1 MGPRPVGS
9 EASRALAERLRELL
23 PEGRF
28 QTVPGGL
35 RNVIGT
41 VPGRER
47 GYVVLGAHYDTKDL
61 PGFVGANDGA
71 AGTALVTEIARQ
83 LKRPRHTIQFILF
96 DGEESPRG
104 TPDSEFESE
113 GLRGSRV
120 AARAFRNA
128 RAMVL
133 LDFVGDRRC
142 GSPGRATPGPASA
155 PPAPLRRARG
165 HTADLPAG
173 DAGRGARRPPPL
185 PARGRA
191 RHRPDRLRLSLLPPP
206 LRQPVGGLPRSVDA
220 VGETIYELMR
230 TL

>member
-1 MGPRPVGS
+1 M
-9 EASRALAERLRELL
+9 
-23 PEGRF
+23 
-28 QTVPGGL
+28 PGGL

-142 GSPGRATPGPASA
+142 GSPEGYSWPGLWRR
-155 PPAPLRRARG
+155 LRRSAERVG
-165 HTADLPAG
+165 TQRIFPRETQGGVLDDHLPFLRVGVPAIDLIDFGFPCYH
-173 DAGRGARRPPPL
+173 RRC
-185 PARGRA
+185 
-191 RHRPDRLRLSLLPPP
+191 DNLSA
-206 LRQPVGGLPRSVDA
+206 VSPRSVDA